1 MRGGWESLLHP
12 QPNLLYGI
20 QLLVLPR
27 LLPSKSLILPFQRLI
42 VPRQR
47 LIMACQCLILEVHA
61 SVESVHRMGFAPM
74 NIPALPP
81 VILCQY
87 ASTAA
92 SESKSLGR
100 LRDGMVAFIG
110 CCEGSYELIH
120 HRYIG
125 VIPPAEEVIPK
136 WLRCHPLNLLPTSI
150 RIQQW
155 EIKVKTT
162 RDALFC

>member
-1 MRGGWESLLHP
+1 MNVSIACLMVTCLFSSSPGAAAYDNPGPCIVRFLWRPPKVKPRRSFRAFSAEL
-12 QPNLLYGI
+12 GI
-20 QLLVLPR
+20 FLVL
-27 LLPSKSLILPFQRLI
+27 
-42 VPRQR
+42 
-47 LIMACQCLILEVHA
+47 
-61 SVESVHRMGFAPM
+61 GFAPM
-74 NIPALPP
+74 NNPALPP

-92 SESKSLGR
+92 SESKSLGK

-120 HRYIG
+120 HRYIC

-162 RDALFC
+162 RYRFFF